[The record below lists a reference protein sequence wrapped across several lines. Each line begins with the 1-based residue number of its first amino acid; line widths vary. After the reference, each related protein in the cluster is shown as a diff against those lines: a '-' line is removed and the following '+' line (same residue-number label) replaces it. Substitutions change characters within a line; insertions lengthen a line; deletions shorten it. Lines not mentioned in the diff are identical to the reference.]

1 MTDIWNAELGAQE
14 EGKLNNHYSVLEY
27 MERSGR
33 LSKSRGRERDAYSID
48 ASKALR
54 EMEINMLAEK
64 KPDPKAYE
72 RFKRKPYSI
81 GGFLGGGESADRR
94 EPHQE

>member
-1 MTDIWNAELGAQE
+1 MDR
-14 EGKLNNHYSVLEY
+14 YSVLEY
-27 MERSGR
+27 IQKRSDW
-33 LSKSRGRERDAYSID
+33 LSKSRERDACKKE
-48 ASKALR
+48 ASKILR

-81 GGFLGGGESADRR
+81 GGFLGGDKSGIGTDKNIS
-94 EPHQE
+94 